1 MVVRL
6 EGPASKTPPV
16 RAIPKGYVVV
26 QPGQVK
32 PSEVKPS
39 EAKSSQVRPSRF
51 RQVEDL
57 FHAAFDQGPEYLDS
71 ACAGDPTLRN
81 EVEALLASY
90 RSWSASLP
98 PVDAPAL
105 PRFGAYQCDGI
116 LGSGGMGTVYRAH
129 RDDGQFRHEVAIKVL
144 RGSLRS
150 QWYRERFLSERQILA
165 RLNHPNIA
173 RLLDG
178 GMTAEGEPYLVMEL
192 IEGELLDAYCDAR
205 RLPVDDRLRL
215 FGQVLDA
222 VDFAHRNLVIHR
234 DLKPSNILV
243 TKDGRPKLV
252 DFGTS
257 KLVEADAITTSL
269 YAVTPAYASP
279 EQLRGEPAGVA
290 SDVFSAGVILYEL
303 LTGTTPY
310 SAPRSITGALRR
322 ASGEITA
329 AAPANAVTGEAA
341 QLRRVSL
348 DRARKLMTGDLAA
361 VMLKTL
367 DPEPARRYATAQA
380 LAGDLTRYREARP
393 VSAKPASRLYRAAKF
408 IRRNRV
414 AVAVGSVFTIGLAA
428 ATAVS
433 MYQANVA
440 RREARRAEQINTF
453 LNDMLGAADP
463 SWYTPLKSK
472 GASVTLLDVIDQ
484 MRDRIDSYFGSD
496 PEVEIRLRRT
506 IGRMYAVLSKHAEA
520 RAQLQLALQ
529 KELPVARA
537 GDPSLGMLYVDL
549 AGVEYRNQQATEAER
564 DAASAVRILE
574 KARGRQNREALMSA
588 YNYLGVARTQ
598 NGKSFAEQE
607 EPMRRALEIGR
618 ELYGNQGPT
627 PVNLSV
633 LATTYLKAGHF
644 DEAARY
650 LAEGIAIGDARPG
663 PKGYEYVA
671 LLRDRAR
678 LCLERKDLD
687 CAAQRYQAALDFIRP
702 FEHGND
708 SVFTINIR
716 EWLALTNGLRGH
728 DAEAEREFQAAGAQ
742 IAAIGGSTAESYLAG
757 LNELRAQVYMAA
769 GKFELAEPE
778 FRGSLKFYRQHR
790 HDDVQNAVLASRL
803 GESLARQH
811 NGTEAGPLLRD
822 SYQTILKA
830 MGPDHIWTKDARARM
845 ELLR

>member
-1 MVVRL
+1 
-6 EGPASKTPPV
+6 
-16 RAIPKGYVVV
+16 
-26 QPGQVK
+26 
-32 PSEVKPS
+32 
-39 EAKSSQVRPSRF
+39 
-51 RQVEDL
+51 VEDL
-57 FHAAFDQGPEYLDS
+57 FHAALDQGPEYLDS
-71 ACAGDPTLRN
+71 ACAGDPALRA

-98 PVDAPAL
+98 PVGAPVL

-129 RDDGQFRHEVAIKVL
+129 RDDGQFRQEVAIKVL

-150 QWYRERFLSERQILA
+150 EWFRERFLSERQILA
-165 RLNHPNIA
+165 RLNHQNIA

-178 GMTAEGEPYLVMEL
+178 GMTGEEEPYLVMEL
-192 IEGELLDAYCDAR
+192 IEGEPFDAYCDAR
-205 RLPVDDRLRL
+205 RLPLDDRMGL

-222 VDFAHRNLVIHR
+222 VDYAHRNLVVHR

-243 TKDGRPKLV
+243 TKEGRPKLV

-257 KLVEADAITTSL
+257 KLMEADAMATSL
-269 YAVTPAYASP
+269 HAVTPAYASP

-303 LTGTTPY
+303 ITGAAPH
-310 SAPRSITGALRR
+310 SASKSITGALRW
-322 ASGEITA
+322 ASGEVTA
-329 AAPANAVTGEAA
+329 AAPATAMTAEAA
-341 QLRRVSL
+341 QLRGVSL
-348 DRARKLMTGDLAA
+348 NRARKVLTGDLATI
-361 VMLKTL
+361 MLKAL
-367 DPEPARRYATAQA
+367 HPEPARRYATAQA
-380 LAGDLTRYREARP
+380 LADDLTRYREGRP
-393 VSAKPASRLYRAAKF
+393 VLAKSTSRLYRAAKF
-408 IRRNRV
+408 IGRNRV
-414 AVAVGSVFTIGLAA
+414 AVAVGTVFTIGLAV

-433 MYQANVA
+433 LYQANVA

-463 SWYTPLKSK
+463 SWYNSLKSK
-472 GASVTLLDVIDQ
+472 GASVTLLDVVDE
-484 MRDRIDSYFGSD
+484 MRDRIGSFFGSD

-529 KELPVARA
+529 KQLPVARA
-537 GDPSLGMLYVDL
+537 DDPSMGVLYVDL
-549 AGVEYRNQQATEAER
+549 AGVEYRNQQANEAER
-564 DAASAVRILE
+564 DAVFAVRILE

-588 YNYLGVARTQ
+588 YNYLGVARSQ
-598 NGKSFAEQE
+598 NGKTFAEQE
-607 EPMRRALEIGR
+607 EPMWRALEIGR
-618 ELYGNQGPT
+618 ELYGNEGPT
-627 PVNLSV
+627 LVNLSV
-633 LATTYLKAGHF
+633 LATTNLKAGHF
-644 DEAARY
+644 DEAEKY
-650 LAEGIAIGDARPG
+650 LAEAIAVGDARPG

-678 LCLERKDLD
+678 LCLERKDLE
-687 CAAQRYQAALDFIRP
+687 CAARRYQGALDFIRP

-716 EWLALTNGLRGH
+716 EWLALTNGLRGNY
-728 DAEAEREFQAAGAQ
+728 AEAEREFQAAGAQ

-769 GKFELAEPE
+769 GKFELAERK
-778 FRGSLKFYRQHR
+778 FRGSLKFYREHR
-790 HDDVQNAVLASRL
+790 RDEVQNAVLASRL
-803 GESLARQH
+803 GESLARRGK
-811 NGTEAGPLLRD
+811 NTEAGLLLRD

-830 MGPDHIWTKDARARM
+830 MGPDHIWTTDARARM

>member
-1 MVVRL
+1 M
-6 EGPASKTPPV
+6 A
-16 RAIPKGYVVV
+16 
-26 QPGQVK
+26 QPGQVEPSQRK
-32 PSEVKPS
+32 PN
-39 EAKSSQVRPSRF
+39 RY

-71 ACAGDPTLRN
+71 ACAGDPALRA

-90 RSWSASLP
+90 RSWSASVP
-98 PVDAPAL
+98 PVGTPVL

-150 QWYRERFLSERQILA
+150 EWYRQRFLSERQILA

-178 GMTAEGEPYLVMEL
+178 GMTGEGEPYLVMEL
-192 IEGELLDAYCDAR
+192 IEGEPLDVFCDSR
-205 RLPVDDRLRL
+205 RLPLEDRLAL

-222 VDFAHRNLVIHR
+222 VDYAHRNLVVHR

-243 TKDGRPKLV
+243 TKEGRPKLV

-257 KLVEADAITTSL
+257 KLVEADAMTTSL
-269 YAVTPAYASP
+269 HAVTPAYASP
-279 EQLRGEPAGVA
+279 EQLRGEPAGIA
-290 SDVFSAGVILYEL
+290 SDVFSGGVILYEL
-303 LTGTTPY
+303 MTGAAPY
-310 SAPRSITGALRR
+310 SSSKSIASALRR
-322 ASGEITA
+322 ASGEISA
-329 AAPANAVTGEAA
+329 AAPATAVTGEAA
-341 QLRRVSL
+341 QLRGVSL
-348 DRARKLMTGDLAA
+348 DRARKVMTGDLAA
-361 VMLKTL
+361 ILLKAL
-367 DPEPARRYATAQA
+367 DPEAARRYGTAQA
-380 LAGDLTRYREARP
+380 LADDLTRYREGRP
-393 VSAKPASRLYRAAKF
+393 VLAKPASRLYRAAKF

-414 AVAVGSVFTIGLAA
+414 AVAVGMVFTIGLAA

-433 MYQANVA
+433 LYQANVA
-440 RREARRAEQINTF
+440 RREARRAGQINTF

-463 SWYTPLKSK
+463 SWYNSLKSK
-472 GASVTLLDVIDQ
+472 GASVTVLDVVDE
-484 MRDRIDSYFGSD
+484 MRDRIGSYFGSD

-529 KELPVARA
+529 MELPLARPD
-537 GDPSLGMLYVDL
+537 DPSLGMLYVDL

-564 DAASAVRILE
+564 DAASAVSILE
-574 KARGRQNREALMSA
+574 KARGRQNREALVSA

-618 ELYGNQGPT
+618 ELYGTEGPT
-627 PVNLSV
+627 EVNLSV
-633 LATTYLKAGHF
+633 LATTNLKAGHF
-644 DEAARY
+644 DEAAKY
-650 LAEGIAIGDARPG
+650 LAEAIAIGDARPG
-663 PKGYEYVA
+663 PKSYEYVA

-678 LCLERKDLD
+678 LCLERKDLE
-687 CAAQRYQAALDFIRP
+687 CAAQGYRAALDFVRP

-716 EWLALTNGLRGH
+716 EWLALTNGLRGNY
-728 DAEAEREFQAAGAQ
+728 AEAEREFQAAGAQ
-742 IAAIGGSTAESYLAG
+742 IEAIGGSTTESYLAG
-757 LNELRAQVYMAA
+757 LNELRAQVYIAA
-769 GKFELAEPE
+769 GEFELAERE
-778 FRGSLKFYRQHR
+778 FRRSLKFYREHR
-790 HDDVQNAVLASRL
+790 RDEVQNAVLASRL
-803 GESLARQH
+803 GESLARRGK
-811 NGTEAGPLLRD
+811 NTEAGPLLRD

-830 MGPDHIWTKDARARM
+830 MGPDHIWTADARARM
-845 ELLR
+845 EPLR